1 MNDLDQAYQAG
12 RHARERGAGELDNP
26 LYGIIPDSVELRKK
40 WREGWRFEDAQ
51 RRKKK

>member
-12 RHARERGAGELDNP
+12 RHARERGAGESDGP
-26 LYGIIPDSVELRKK
+26 KYGILPEDAERRKK
-40 WREGWRFEDAQ
+40 WREVWRDEDSQ